1 MALEK
6 KDFSNLSSLKLSL
19 ELWSRFNK
27 KRRIQLFAFLVLSI
41 FSSISEAISIASII
55 PFLSVLASPEKII
68 SIPLLNYMS
77 TNSLIFSPE
86 NIRLTVTLIFV
97 VIVIFSGLIRLITL
111 WYTLRLAASVGS
123 DISSEIFK
131 NTITRPY
138 LDYSNSSESI
148 STLNNEVLRVIY
160 GIIIPQLILL
170 SSAIICFFLSITLI
184 LINFKATLIS
194 ATLIL
199 IFYYFSIAF
208 SKNIVSKNSIQQ
220 VKYNRKVI
228 QTIQESFGFIREII
242 LNEKHKFFIND
253 FNQNNY
259 KLNLIYSKASFINTF
274 PRVLIEPFGIAILSI
289 VGCITISNI
298 GFNNALPL
306 IGTLVLGSQ
315 RIIPLMQKIYEGIA
329 KTRGTKK
336 SLIVVLDS
344 LNKALKIESNT
355 SEISNKN
362 LESFS
367 SLEFKNVHFKYPGE
381 SKFIL
386 KGINLKI
393 TKGDR
398 IAIIGESGSGKSTLI
413 DLLIGLM
420 PPTKGQI
427 YINDL
432 DFNYLCKDDIKKWRK
447 SFSLIP
453 QSIYLSDSSIKENI
467 AFGEKQKNIKL
478 LRVDEAIKKAVL
490 KEFVKSREDGIETI
504 IGENGFSLSGGQQQ
518 RLGIARGLY
527 KGVSFLLLDEATN
540 ALDLNTERKI
550 LDNISQTTEELTL
563 IIITH
568 RKENLNFCNRIFE
581 VVNGN
586 LLEISN

>member
-1 MALEK
+1 MVLEK
-6 KDFSNLSSLKLSL
+6 KDYSNLSSLKLSL
-19 ELWSRFNK
+19 QLWSRFNK
-27 KRRIQLFAFLVLSI
+27 KRRIQLFAFLVFSI

-55 PFLSVLASPEKII
+55 PFLSILATPEKII
-68 SIPLLNYMS
+68 SMPLLKFMS
-77 TNSLIFSPE
+77 TKFLIFSPD
-86 NIRLTVTLIFV
+86 NIRLTITLIFGF
-97 VIVIFSGLIRLITL
+97 IVIFCGLIRLISL

-131 NTITRPY
+131 NTINRPY
-138 LDYSNSSESI
+138 LEYSNSSESI

-160 GIIIPQLILL
+160 GIIIPQLILV
-170 SSAIICFFLSITLI
+170 SSVIICFFLSITLI
-184 LINFKATLIS
+184 LINFKATIIS
-194 ATLIL
+194 ASLIL
-199 IFYYFSIAF
+199 VFYYFSIAF
-208 SKNIVSKNSIQQ
+208 SKNIVRKNSIQQ
-220 VKYNRKVI
+220 VKYNKMVI
-228 QTIQESFGFIREII
+228 KTIQESFGFIREII
-242 LNEKHKFFIND
+242 LNEKHNFFIND

-289 VGCITISNI
+289 VGCITVSNI

-336 SLIVVLDS
+336 RLIVVLDS
-344 LNKALKIESNT
+344 LNKTAKVESNT
-355 SEISNKN
+355 LEISNKN
-362 LESFS
+362 LKSFA
-367 SLEFKNVHFKYPGE
+367 SLEFKNVYFKYPGD

-398 IAIIGESGSGKSTLI
+398 IAIIGESGSGKSTLV

-420 PPTKGQI
+420 PPTSGQI
-427 YINDL
+427 FINDL
-432 DFNYLCKDDIKKWRK
+432 DINDLCKADIKKWRK

-453 QSIYLSDSSIKENI
+453 QNIYLSDSSIKENI
-467 AFGEKQKNIKL
+467 AFGEKQKNIQL
-478 LRVDEAIKKAVL
+478 LRVDESIKKARL
-490 KEFVKSREDGIETI
+490 KDFVKSRENGIETI

-527 KGVSFLLLDEATN
+527 KGVNFLLLDEATN

-550 LDNISQTTEELTL
+550 LENISQMNDELTL

-568 RKENLNFCNRIFE
+568 RKENLNFCNRTFE
-581 VVNGN
+581 VANGK
-586 LLEISN
+586 LVEISN

>member
-1 MALEK
+1 MTFEK
-6 KDFSNLSSLKLSL
+6 KYFSNFSSFKLSLKL
-19 ELWSRFNK
+19 WRRFNK
-27 KRRIQLFAFLVLSI
+27 KRRIQLFAFLAFSIISSLS
-41 FSSISEAISIASII
+41 EVISIASII
-55 PFLSVLASPEKII
+55 PFLSILVSPERIV

-77 TNSLIFSPE
+77 TNYLIFSPE
-86 NIRLTVTLIFV
+86 NIRLTITLIFGI
-97 VIVIFSGLIRLITL
+97 IVIFCGLIRLITL
-111 WYTLRLAASVGS
+111 WYTFRLAASIGS

-138 LDYSNSSESI
+138 LEYLNSSESI
-148 STLNNEVLRVIY
+148 STLNIEVQRVIY

-170 SSAIICFFLSITLI
+170 SSVTISFFLSITLI
-184 LINFKATLIS
+184 LINFKATIIS
-194 ATLIL
+194 ASLII

-208 SKNIVSKNSIQQ
+208 SRNIVRKNSIQQ
-220 VKYNRKVI
+220 VKYNKKVI
-228 QTIQESFGFIREII
+228 KTIQESFGFIREII
-242 LNEKHKFFIND
+242 LNEKYKYFTND
-253 FNQNNY
+253 FNQSNY
-259 KLNLIYSKASFINTF
+259 KVNLINSKASFINTF
-274 PRVLIEPFGIAILSI
+274 PRVLIEPIGIAILAI
-289 VGCITISNI
+289 VGSITVSNI

-329 KTRGTKK
+329 KTRGNKK

-344 LNKALKIESNT
+344 LDKTAKIEANAL
-355 SEISNKN
+355 EISNKN

-381 SKFIL
+381 SKFVL

-393 TKGDR
+393 NKGDR
-398 IAIIGESGSGKSTLI
+398 IAITGESGSGKSTLV

-420 PPTKGQI
+420 PPTRGQI
-427 YINDL
+427 LINDL
-432 DFNYLCKDDIKKWRK
+432 DINDFCKADMKKWRK
-447 SFSLIP
+447 SFSLVP

-467 AFGEKQKNIKL
+467 AFGEKQMNIEL
-478 LRVDEAIKKAVL
+478 LKVDESIKKAEL
-490 KEFVKSREDGIETI
+490 NDFVKSKENGIETI

-540 ALDLNTERKI
+540 ALDLNTERKV
-550 LDNISQTTEELTL
+550 LENISQMTEDLTL

-568 RKENLNFCNRIFE
+568 RKENLNFFNRTFE
-581 VVNGN
+581 VVNGH
-586 LLEISN
+586 LIEIYN